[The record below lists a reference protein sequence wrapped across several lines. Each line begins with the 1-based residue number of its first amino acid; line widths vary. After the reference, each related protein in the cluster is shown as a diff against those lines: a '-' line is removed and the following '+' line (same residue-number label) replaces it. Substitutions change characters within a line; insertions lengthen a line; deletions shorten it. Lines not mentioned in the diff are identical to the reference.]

1 MSIFAGF
8 GRRHVSIAAAFAI
21 VIQLT
26 HAGYSALGMDHFE
39 LAPWLGWALIYFAM
53 VLLALGCAVAVEN
66 LLGES
71 AGTAARI
78 VIAVIAAA
86 IVTTLAVEALLY
98 ALPQSISLALQ
109 GMDRVGFVNDLH
121 RIAHGFSVAAGW
133 SMLLIPMYTML
144 QASRRASERLHAMR
158 LAALAAERRVLE
170 ADLRAMQGRV
180 DPELLFDSLLELDHA
195 YARDPRAGQQALDA
209 LIRFLRAALPGDAA
223 AMPTVA
229 GEQELA
235 EAYLALLAS
244 RADQSPRLDIS
255 VAAEARALPMPAMLL
270 LPLVRWALDD
280 RSATRLAIHAR
291 RRDAALE
298 VSVSSN
304 SRGDGSA
311 SESNIAGVR
320 ERLSG
325 LFAGQASLDVS
336 VSADAREAR
345 LLIPAA

>member
-1 MSIFAGF
+1 MRIFAGF
-8 GRRHVSIAAAFAI
+8 GRRHVSIALAFAL

-26 HAGYSALGMDHFE
+26 HAGYTAVGMDHFE
-39 LAPWLGWALIYFAM
+39 LGPWLGWAVIYFGM

-98 ALPQSISLALQ
+98 ALPQSIALALE
-109 GMDRVGFVNDLH
+109 GKDRAGFVNELH

-144 QASRRASERLHAMR
+144 QASRRAS
-158 LAALAAERRVLE
+158 LE

-180 DPELLFDSLLELDHA
+180 DPDLLFDSLLELDHA
-195 YARDPRAGQQALDA
+195 YARDPHAGQQALDA

-255 VAAEARALPMPAMLL
+255 VAPETRALPMPAMLL

-336 VSADAREAR
+336 VSADARRAR
-345 LLIPAA
+345 LLIPAS